1 MKRVLNYLVC
11 SAALFVAVAL
21 VLGGGLWSL
30 CGFVLCGVLYVS
42 GEMWP
47 RFWREFWVSNMRILS
62 YLGLL

>member
-62 YLGLL
+62 YLGFL